1 MCEPCHSI
9 VQYPDH
15 DDDDRSSGTPTEQR
29 ISKLGQWL
37 RKFGQW
43 LHLSKMGNG
52 HSEAVAKTSLQAEL
66 FIPTPT
72 LYEVN
77 WWERK
82 MHIDG
87 AFRGGFNNIGRNALG
102 SQYQPNEWSEHSR
115 ELREMVR
122 KEAFD
127 AAQHYANAVS
137 IGNMTT
143 FRRFL
148 TTSLQKSDQPSKYVS
163 HFQFMLNRDGRDLF
177 LKKVAEFTM
186 RCGRVSKVNVDRM
199 TKLILGFTRK
209 RELLIPEWADDKSLW
224 VPPKPCLE

>member
-52 HSEAVAKTSLQAEL
+52 HSEAVAKTSLQTEL
-66 FIPTPT
+66 FLPTPT

-87 AFRGGFNNIGRNALG
+87 AFRGGFNRIGRNAMARQ
-102 SQYQPNEWSEHSR
+102 SEWSDQYKEV
-115 ELREMVR
+115 REMLR

-148 TTSLQKSDQPSKYVS
+148 TVSLQKSDQPTKYVE
-163 HFQFMLNRDGRDLF
+163 HFTLMLNRTGRDSLCQRI
-177 LKKVAEFTM
+177 KEFTM
-186 RCGRVSKVNVDRM
+186 RCGRVSKTNVDRV
-199 TKLILGFTRK
+199 TKLLLGFTRK
-209 RELLIPEWADDKSLW
+209 RELLISEWADDKSLW
-224 VPPKPCLE
+224 VPPEPCWD

>member
-29 ISKLGQWL
+29 ISKLGHWL

-52 HSEAVAKTSLQAEL
+52 HGEAVAKTSLQTEL
-66 FIPTPT
+66 FLPMPT

-87 AFRGGFNNIGRNALG
+87 PFRGALKRTGHNSLETYSDAFIGEHFALK
-102 SQYQPNEWSEHSR
+102 QK
-115 ELREMVR
+115 LRE
-122 KEAFD
+122 ESTA
-127 AAQHYANAVS
+127 AAQQYANAVS

-148 TTSLQKSDQPSKYVS
+148 TTSIQKSDQPTKYVL
-163 HFQFMLNRDGRDLF
+163 HFQLMLNRAGRDSLA
-177 LKKVAEFTM
+177 KRIKEFTM
-186 RCGRVSKVNVDRM
+186 RCGRVSKTNVDRV
-199 TKLILGFTRK
+199 TKLLLGFTRK

-224 VPPKPCLE
+224 VPPKPCWE

>member
-15 DDDDRSSGTPTEQR
+15 DGDDRSSGTPTEQR

-52 HSEAVAKTSLQAEL
+52 HSEAVAKTSFQTEL

-87 AFRGGFNNIGRNALG
+87 AFRGGFNRIGRNALT
-102 SQYQPNEWSEHSR
+102 QYSEWSNEHK
-115 ELREMVR
+115 ETREMLR
-122 KEAFD
+122 KEAFE

-148 TTSLQKSDQPSKYVS
+148 ATSLQKSDDPVKYVQN
-163 HFQFMLNRDGRDLF
+163 FEQMLNRSGRDNF
-177 LKKVAEFTM
+177 TRRVKEFTM
-186 RCGRVSKVNVDRM
+186 RCGRVSKTNVDRV
-199 TKLILGFTRK
+199 TKLLLGFTRK